1 MTEEKTY
8 TISQAHYQFA
18 VDFSNQTWEFL
29 ERKNRT
35 KIEDVRMVDFAYA
48 SLAHWRSVGGAVRQQ
63 RGEWLVSRVHA
74 VLGEGGPAL
83 KHAQLCY
90 QLLEDNKSEMDDV
103 DVAFAYEAIARA
115 YAVNGDKR
123 ESLKFLE
130 MAKRAGEEIKN
141 EKDRTNFFLELN
153 GGDWNNVK

>member
-1 MTEEKTY
+1 
-8 TISQAHYQFA
+8 

-35 KIEDVRMVDFAYA
+35 RLEDIRMVDFAYG
-48 SLAHWRSVGGAVRQQ
+48 SLAHWRSVGGTVRQQ

-83 KHAQLCY
+83 KRAQFCY

-103 DVAFAYEAIARA
+103 DTAFAYEAVARA
-115 YAVNGDKR
+115 YAVSGDKK

-130 MAKRAGEEIKN
+130 MAKKAGEEIKN
-141 EKDRTNFFLELN
+141 DKD
-153 GGDWNNVK
+153 

>member
-18 VDFSNQTWEFL
+18 VDFNNQTWEFL
-29 ERKNRT
+29 EKKNRT
-35 KIEDVRMVDFAYA
+35 RLEDIRMVDFAYA
-48 SLAHWRSVGGAVRQQ
+48 SLAHWRAIGGAVRQQ
-63 RGEWLVSRVHA
+63 RGEWLISRVHA

-90 QLLEDNKSEMDDV
+90 QLLEDNKSDMDDS
-103 DVAFAYEAIARA
+103 DIAYAYEAIARA
-115 YAVNGDKR
+115 YAVSGDKR

-130 MAKRAGEEIKN
+130 LAKKAGEAIKN
-141 EKDRTNFFLELN
+141 DKDRDNFFAELN
-153 GGDWNNVK
+153 SGDWNGVK

>member
-8 TISQAHYQFA
+8 TISQAHYHFA
-18 VDFSNQTWEFL
+18 VDFSNQTWELL
-29 ERKNRT
+29 ERKRSRL
-35 KIEDVRMVDFAYA
+35 EDIRMVDFAYA

-90 QLLEDNKSEMDDV
+90 QLLEDNKSEMDDA
-103 DVAFAYEAIARA
+103 DIAFAYEAIARA
-115 YAVNGDKR
+115 YAISGDKR

-130 MAKRAGEEIKN
+130 MAKKAGEEIKN
-141 EKDRTNFFLELN
+141 DKDRANFIMELN
-153 GGDWNNVK
+153 SGEWNGVK